1 MEAKKNKD
9 GSYSLTGAREPPRKI
24 PVSLASGV
32 FNVGRLDAVQLWLRC
47 VGAEGAERENKG
59 YEFLLRKNVCHGD
72 IIEKKIIE
80 HFNLTP
86 GEKIEDDTFSGIPDA
101 IGDDFIVEIKSTTQ
115 FEDWKRNGIPSE
127 YIYQA
132 LIYASMLGKKYALLC
147 MYDLSIEE
155 YQNPENVKINEK
167 KIEVKKYEITE
178 KVKMKINE
186 IREWYTKFVLNGIS
200 PVPKFPKDCQ
210 YLEAAF
216 GRKKEEKKEKITEE
230 EKEIA
235 KKLIIEYAEF
245 AEKKQKVEKLKN
257 ELREKAGSRM
267 QIKTEIGIVD
277 VVQNAESTVIDIQKL
292 KKMYPDAYEKCRK
305 LRKANKSILIKNYK

>member
-9 GSYSLTGAREPPRKI
+9 GSYALTGAREPPKKI

-132 LIYASMLGKKYALLC
+132 LIYASMLGKKYAIITI
-147 MYDLSIEE
+147 YDLSAQE
-155 YQNPENVKINEK
+155 YENPKNVKNNPK
-167 KIEVKKYEITE
+167 KIKKIPRSRRKTISVISCLSEGRCAHAR
-178 KVKMKINE
+178 VSFLGF
-186 IREWYTKFVLNGIS
+186 RCFVL
-200 PVPKFPKDCQ
+200 
-210 YLEAAF
+210 
-216 GRKKEEKKEKITEE
+216 
-230 EKEIA
+230 
-235 KKLIIEYAEF
+235 
-245 AEKKQKVEKLKN
+245 
-257 ELREKAGSRM
+257 SR
-267 QIKTEIGIVD
+267 
-277 VVQNAESTVIDIQKL
+277 TVFFRLD
-292 KKMYPDAYEKCRK
+292 
-305 LRKANKSILIKNYK
+305 S

>member
-1 MEAKKNKD
+1 ME
-9 GSYSLTGAREPPRKI
+9 S
-24 PVSLASGV
+24 
-32 FNVGRLDAVQLWLRC
+32 
-47 VGAEGAERENKG
+47 
-59 YEFLLRKNVCHGD
+59 
-72 IIEKKIIE
+72 
-80 HFNLTP
+80 
-86 GEKIEDDTFSGIPDA
+86 
-101 IGDDFIVEIKSTTQ
+101 
-115 FEDWKRNGIPSE
+115 
-127 YIYQA
+127 
-132 LIYASMLGKKYALLC
+132 
-147 MYDLSIEE
+147 
-155 YQNPENVKINEK
+155 
-167 KIEVKKYEITE
+167 
-178 KVKMKINE
+178 
-186 IREWYTKFVLNGIS
+186 
-200 PVPKFPKDCQ
+200 
-210 YLEAAF
+210 AF